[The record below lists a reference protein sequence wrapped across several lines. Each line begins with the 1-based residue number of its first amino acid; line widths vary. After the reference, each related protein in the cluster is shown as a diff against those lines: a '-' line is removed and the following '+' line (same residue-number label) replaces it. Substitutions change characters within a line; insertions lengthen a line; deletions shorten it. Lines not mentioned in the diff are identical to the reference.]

1 MYITKN
7 KEILEKKCE
16 GVYYTEGVIIAK
28 KLLNVVIFGK
38 HKNCIGLA
46 HNQIGGNKNIFIAK
60 INNKWRCFINASI
73 IKHSKDYIIHE
84 ESCMSFPKKSNKIK
98 RYKSITIEHQTK
110 ARNDNR
116 GGQFTTEEFVGFDAC
131 IIQHEMDHLNG
142 IHIFNKEIKNV

>member
-16 GVYYTEGVIIAK
+16 GIYYTEGIIIAK

-46 HNQIGGNKNIFIAK
+46 HNQIGGNKNIFIAL
-60 INNKWRCFINASI
+60 INNKWRCFINTSI
-73 IKHSKDYIIHE
+73 IKNSKDYIIHE

-98 RYKSITIEHQTK
+98 RYKAITIEHQTK

-116 GGQFTTEEFVGFDAC
+116 GGQFTTETFTDFNAC

-142 IHIFNKEIKNV
+142 IHIFNQEIIK